1 MWWKRCDKTSASF
14 CLKCHLKGTLL
25 VIIYLK
31 SNMGDIL
38 LLDNP
43 ATFAQRIRQLRKA
56 KGYSQALLAHRAH
69 CSRKTIIDLEAGE
82 NVAFYT
88 VFRVIAALGMALEI
102 VDNRIDLKS
111 LAELVEHDE

>member
-1 MWWKRCDKTSASF
+1 LWRKRCDETSASF
-14 CLKCHLKGTLL
+14 CLKCHPNWTLL
-25 VIIYLK
+25 ALIYFK
-31 SNMGDIL
+31 SDMGDIL

-43 ATFAQRIRQLRKA
+43 ASFAERIRQLRKA
-56 KGYSQALLAHRAH
+56 KGYSQALLAHRAQ